1 MRHIHLILILQLL
14 MLLALANGT
23 PLIAKKIFGTAFA
36 HPLDK
41 GVTLADGQ
49 PLFGHSKTI
58 RGIVL
63 SIGRGRDDHYWSPPA
78 QIPACGATA
87 PGSYLGCVTRNRCS
101 GHGWRMR
108 GYGR

>member
-23 PLIAKKIFGTAFA
+23 PLIAKKIFGTGFA

-58 RGIVL
+58 RGSSRENFSWL
-63 SIGRGRDDHYWSPPA
+63 RAH
-78 QIPACGATA
+78 
-87 PGSYLGCVTRNRCS
+87 
-101 GHGWRMR
+101 RMR
-108 GYGR
+108 PWGS